1 MYGTSWLKASPVALT
16 KNAVSGSGSA
26 TQVSMYFIVSQVGG
40 SDRVEENHRHYHS
53 LVRLIKKEIGDKQ
66 SQSMKYLRQL
76 LPFPKQMDE
85 VKTAF

>member
-1 MYGTSWLKASPVALT
+1 
-16 KNAVSGSGSA
+16 
-26 TQVSMYFIVSQVGG
+26 
-40 SDRVEENHRHYHS
+40 VEENHRHYHS

-85 VKTAF
+85 VKNRFIVAQNSNWDPL

>member
-1 MYGTSWLKASPVALT
+1 M
-16 KNAVSGSGSA
+16 
-26 TQVSMYFIVSQVGG
+26 GG

-85 VKTAF
+85 VKTGFWSRKIRIEIYNASQKICFLL

>member
-1 MYGTSWLKASPVALT
+1 
-16 KNAVSGSGSA
+16 
-26 TQVSMYFIVSQVGG
+26 VGG

-85 VKTAF
+85 VKTGF

>member
-1 MYGTSWLKASPVALT
+1 M
-16 KNAVSGSGSA
+16 
-26 TQVSMYFIVSQVGG
+26 GG

-85 VKTAF
+85 VKKPVFSPAKFKLGPLFVIYNALDPMVRDPE